1 MSGRTIAIGAV
12 TGTIGGPATYA
23 IELVRALAVSYPDD
37 RFVVLTDK
45 PAAFEGLCETRDVP
59 MRSAWE
65 QPLWDHLRVPR
76 VLERERFDLYHGTKG
91 VLPRRGRT
99 PAVVTIHDFASHVM
113 PKTFRMAQR
122 LHLALETPWA
132 LARARAV
139 LVPSASTAA
148 DLARIFPAV
157 TASVHVTPEA
167 PASRLRPP
175 GPDEAAR
182 WLDRYGIDRPSCGYL
197 GTIQPRKNLGVLVDA
212 FLAAAGERD
221 WRLLV
226 AGRLRP
232 GEKPDFLERD
242 RRVVY
247 VGALPDEEIGPFLG
261 SLRCMVSPSSYEGF
275 GLTFIEA
282 MACGC
287 PVVGLR
293 GSSVPEVV
301 GDAGVLVE
309 AATVEALAPVIE
321 RFMTDDV
328 ALADYSRRGRE
339 RAASF
344 SWHETARRTME
355 AYEAALAGP
364 KAPAEPGAMSGPT
377 AEPGDASER
386 PR

>member
-23 IELVRALAVSYPDD
+23 IELVRALAVAYPEN
-37 RFVVLTDK
+37 RFVVLSDK
-45 PAAFEGLCETRDVP
+45 PAAFDGVCEVREVP
-59 MRSAWE
+59 MRSPWE
-65 QPLWDHLRVPR
+65 QPLWDHVRVPR
-76 VLERERFDLYHGTKG
+76 VLEAERFDLYHGTKG

-113 PKTFRMAQR
+113 PKTFRMVQR
-122 LHLALETPWA
+122 LHLAIETPWA

-167 PASRLRPP
+167 PASRLHPP
-175 GPDEAAR
+175 GPEEAAR
-182 WLDRYGIDRPSCGYL
+182 WLERYGIDKPSCGYL
-197 GTIQPRKNLGVLVDA
+197 GTIQPRKNLGLLVDA

-247 VGALPDEEIGPFLG
+247 VGALADDEIAPFLG
-261 SLRCMVSPSSYEGF
+261 SLRCMVSPSAYEGF
-275 GLTFIEA
+275 GLTFVEA

-287 PVVGLR
+287 PVVGVR
-293 GSSVPEVV
+293 GSSLPEVV
-301 GDAGVLVE
+301 GDAGVLVDN
-309 AATVEALAPVIE
+309 ADVESLAPVIH
-321 RFMTDDV
+321 RFMTDDAAV
-328 ALADYSRRGRE
+328 ADYSRRGRE
-339 RAASF
+339 RAAHF

-355 AYEAALAGP
+355 AYEHALAIGP
-364 KAPAEPGAMSGPT
+364 AQAEPV
-377 AEPGDASER
+377 R
-386 PR
+386 